1 MITKEMLDEK
11 IALLG
16 QQKEQHF
23 GAYQQAIG
31 AIALLEH
38 LKTQIDFKDHLT
50 TDQLG
55 DMLGG
60 KVEAIEPIE

>member
-1 MITKEMLDEK
+1 MINADMLDEK
-11 IALLG
+11 IALLQ

-31 AIALLEH
+31 AIAICQH
-38 LKTQIDFKDHLT
+38 LKETLAGKDHLT

-55 DMLGG
+55 EALGG
-60 KVEAIEPIE
+60 TVEAIEPIE